1 MSQNLGKA
9 SVRPEVP
16 VYILNSGSIVG
27 TKEGQGPLGLL
38 FDMVGNDDM
47 FGCETW
53 EEAESSLQKTAVQL
67 AMEKA
72 KMLSLSLREI
82 CWGSP

>member
-1 MSQNLGKA
+1 MSQNLEKA

-47 FGCETW
+47 FGGKQS
-53 EEAESSLQKTAVQL
+53 AENG
-67 AMEKA
+67 
-72 KMLSLSLREI
+72 
-82 CWGSP
+82 GSIGHGEGQGESGGC

>member
-47 FGCETW
+47 RPG
-53 EEAESSLQKTAVQL
+53 KRRKAVCRKRRFNWL
-67 AMEKA
+67 W
-72 KMLSLSLREI
+72 RR
-82 CWGSP
+82 PR